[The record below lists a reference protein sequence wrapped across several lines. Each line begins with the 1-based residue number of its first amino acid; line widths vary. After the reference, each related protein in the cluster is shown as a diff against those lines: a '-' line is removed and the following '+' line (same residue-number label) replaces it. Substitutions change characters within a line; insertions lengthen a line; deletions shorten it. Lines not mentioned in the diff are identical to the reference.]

1 MTKLLSF
8 ACQTIIIEVMRKVKF
23 VSVFVFLALLSSVHV
38 FSQNHA
44 IGLRFSEDFGITYK
58 QNIKGTTW
66 VELIGHIREHSL
78 GVTGLYEAYQPTP
91 FSKYFKWYYG
101 GGAFVGFGSVHDDG
115 YTFAGL
121 RGGLGLCYNFS
132 DIPFDISLDWM
143 PTVQLV
149 EDYST
154 DFLLFGI
161 SIRYTF

>member
-1 MTKLLSF
+1 
-8 ACQTIIIEVMRKVKF
+8 MRKIKLVLI
-23 VSVFVFLALLSSVHV
+23 VCISFLASTFA

-58 QNIKGTTW
+58 QNYKGATW
-66 VELIGHIREHSL
+66 FEIIGHVREHSL
-78 GVTGLYEAYQPTP
+78 GVTGLYEAYKPTP

-101 GGAFVGFGSVHDDG
+101 GGAFVGIGSANDNS
-115 YTFAGL
+115 YAFAGL
-121 RGGLGLCYNFS
+121 RGVLGLCYNFS

-149 EDYST
+149 EDYGT
-154 DFLLFGI
+154 DFLLFGL

>member
-1 MTKLLSF
+1 MKK
-8 ACQTIIIEVMRKVKF
+8 IKF
-23 VSVFVFLALLSSVHV
+23 FVFGSMLLMATSQA

-44 IGLRFSEDFGITYK
+44 IGLRFSEDLGITYK
-58 QNIKGTTW
+58 QNVKGSTW
-66 VELIGHIREHSL
+66 FEIIGHIREHSL

-101 GGAFVGFGSVHDDG
+101 GGAFVGLGSVNDNS

-121 RGGLGLCYNFS
+121 RGVLGLCYNFS

-149 EDYST
+149 EDYGT